1 MSVKGCYKCNGRK
14 SCQICGLI
22 KEGDSFENSD
32 ENRSFTIFSGRYKV
46 FHRTA
51 QDGGV
56 QSRYSELRSFGL
68 YFGYLK
74 VFFVKLLVLLLKCKF
89 SQLMIYFN
97 EDMNLLPNQY
107 D

>member
-1 MSVKGCYKCNGRK
+1 MLSIVS
-14 SCQICGLI
+14 SCAIAE
-22 KEGDSFENSD
+22 K
-32 ENRSFTIFSGRYKV
+32 
-46 FHRTA
+46 

-97 EDMNLLPNQY
+97 EDINLLPNQY